1 MYVSR
6 EGNSINK
13 QHYDPTLHYR
23 RSLRLRHYDYSSD
36 GAYFVTICLQERQPH
51 LENPTLSTTMEETW
65 NALPQRFPGIALD
78 EFVMMPDHIHFILW
92 LHPGETSHPTLGDV
106 VGAFKS
112 LTGRAALKYLRG
124 QGPSCIDQF
133 WQRDFYD
140 HVIRDETDLEQKRT
154 YIRNNPNKED
164 LKNQR

>member
-1 MYVSR
+1 M
-6 EGNSINK
+6 
-13 QHYDPTLHYR
+13 
-23 RSLRLRHYDYSSD
+23 LR
-36 GAYFVTICLQERQPH
+36 TIV
-51 LENPTLSTTMEETW
+51 EETW

-78 EFVMMPDHIHFILW
+78 EFVMMADHIHFIIW
-92 LHPGETSHPTLGDV
+92 LHPSETSRPTLGDV

-112 LTGRAALKYLRG
+112 LTGRAALKYLKG
-124 QGPSCIDQF
+124 QGSSCMDQF

-154 YIRNNPNKED
+154 YIRDNPSKED

>member
-1 MYVSR
+1 MIPHFTT
-6 EGNSINK
+6 G
-13 QHYDPTLHYR
+13 DPYGFVIMTIR
-23 RSLRLRHYDYSSD
+23 RMGPTSSLFACKNVNL
-36 GAYFVTICLQERQPH
+36 H
-51 LENPTLSTTMEETW
+51 LENPTIRTIMEETW

-106 VGAFKS
+106 VG
-112 LTGRAALKYLRG
+112 
-124 QGPSCIDQF
+124 SCMDQF

-154 YIRNNPNKED
+154 YIRDNPSKED